1 MESVPTKV
9 IGRVTLISSLY
20 FGQSQ
25 FFVKPMAI
33 LSDGDN
39 GIYYSTRCNGFTFR
53 QFNTAGVIHPT
64 KISGNFGPNSM
75 DRFGPTGKVSKK
87 LGHLLR
93 WTNFPGRTGWNFG

>member
-9 IGRVTLISSLY
+9 IGRATLISSLY

-53 QFNTAGVIHPT
+53 QFNTTGVIHST
-64 KISGNFGPNSM
+64 KISGKF
-75 DRFGPTGKVSKK
+75 RSKTQWIGSVRPEK
-87 LGHLLR
+87 FR
-93 WTNFPGRTGWNFG
+93 KNWATF